1 MQNAVKQASEFG
13 LQRSGQKLAALLF
26 EVTDAYSLGIQT
38 AQGMIVTAG
47 FYWDLNEET
56 RAFAIRRMPTMF
68 QAGVYSAIMHYLKA
82 IEATGT
88 DNAEIVIAKMKATP
102 INDFFAKNGRIRQD
116 GRMVHDMYLMQV
128 KSPTESKGPWDFYK
142 LLTTVPSD
150 QAFRPMEQGG
160 CPFVSK

>member
-1 MQNAVKQASEFG
+1 
-13 LQRSGQKLAALLF
+13 
-26 EVTDAYSLGIQT
+26 
-38 AQGMIVTAG
+38 
-47 FYWDLNEET
+47 
-56 RAFAIRRMPTMF
+56 
-68 QAGVYSAIMHYLKA
+68 VYSAIMHYLKA

-160 CPFVSK
+160 CPFASK